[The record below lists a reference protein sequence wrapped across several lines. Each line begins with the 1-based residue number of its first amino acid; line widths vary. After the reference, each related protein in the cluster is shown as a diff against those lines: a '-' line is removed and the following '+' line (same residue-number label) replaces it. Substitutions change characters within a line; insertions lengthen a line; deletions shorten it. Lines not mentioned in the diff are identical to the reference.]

1 MMESIYFRF
10 YALYFIPKINAYD
23 WTFPLLPRL
32 LEFDFKVQNIQ
43 WKNADLHPHLTACKG
58 KTLINQA
65 VRVKIDHLENN
76 V

>member
-1 MMESIYFRF
+1 MMESISFRF
-10 YALYFIPKINAYD
+10 YALYFIPKINSYD

-32 LEFDFKVQNIQ
+32 QNIQ
-43 WKNADLHPHLTACKG
+43 GKNADLHPHLTACKG

-65 VRVKIDHLENN
+65 VRVKIDHLDNN